1 MAIADPKRNPAQ
13 KALHV
18 EHAGLPERFTDT
30 FHVEHSVLSIRGS
43 LRCSTW
49 NKQKLLLEDRQNA
62 VKVRVVI
69 ELDDDAPRALFGPL
83 FDAHFRA

>member
-1 MAIADPKRNPAQ
+1 MAIADQKRNPAQ
-13 KALHV
+13 KKFHV
-18 EHAGLPERFTDT
+18 EHRALPEQFTDT
-30 FHVEHSVLSIRGS
+30 FHVEQTEISMRGS